1 MGSEPRLIVLDTH
14 VWLWWASEQL
24 DALSVVA
31 LKALT
36 AAEEIGIPTLCCYEL
51 AVIERRGRVALDRD
65 ARAWITQAV
74 TAERVRVLPLT
85 LEIAIAGSRL
95 LWDHNDPL
103 DRMIVATAIAHRA
116 PLVTKDD
123 RIRRFQGVATIW

>member
-1 MGSEPRLIVLDTH
+1 M
-14 VWLWWASEQL
+14 AEQL
-24 DALSVVA
+24 DLLSAAAVH
-31 LKALT
+31 ALT
-36 AAEEIGIPTLCCYEL
+36 AADEIGVPTLCCYEL
-51 AVIERRGRVALDRD
+51 ATIERRGRIALDRD
-65 ARAWITQAV
+65 ARAWIAQAV

-85 LEIAIAGSRL
+85 VDIAVAASRL

-103 DRMIVATAIAHRA
+103 DRMIVATAISHRA